1 MRCWHLWL
9 GGLLLLVYI
18 ATLSAINVYCLSSGF
33 EDDLERTAEA
43 ILAVTDLS
51 EVSAQRVAQLQSAH
65 EVAELFRALS
75 THHLSVEPRG
85 SFAGASVPVGV
96 TSLAGASLITKYGMG
111 FGGYG
116 GWAGKWFDE
125 SNATAGSNMFGK
137 MYTRARPFRVERRHV
152 SAFDGLPATQLNYE
166 ITDLAPLRMMRDEV
180 RCFRGLGGMSICL
193 GFGGLTLTGGVIN
206 GSPFVL
212 SRLSEHAQTLPQS
225 PGSAGASA
233 SDADEL

>member
-1 MRCWHLWL
+1 M
-9 GGLLLLVYI
+9 VYI
-18 ATLSAINVYCLSSGF
+18 AILSAINVYSLSSGF

-43 ILAVTDLS
+43 ILAVTNLS

-65 EVAELFRALS
+65 EVAELFRALG

-85 SFAGASVPVGV
+85 SFAGASVSVGV

-116 GWAGKWFDE
+116 DWAGKWFDE
-125 SNATAGSNMFGK
+125 SNATAGGNLFGS
-137 MYTRARPFRVERRHV
+137 MYTRARRFRVERRYA
-152 SAFDGLPATQLNYE
+152 SAFDGLPATQLNYD

-180 RCFRGLGGMSICL
+180 RCFKGLGGLSTCV
-193 GFGGLTLTGGVIN
+193 GFGGFTLTGGVLN

-212 SRLSEHAQTLPQS
+212 SRLSKPAHTLPQS
-225 PGSAGASA
+225 ADGARA
-233 SDADEL
+233 RDADEL